1 MPKCE
6 KTSSETRASLIE
18 RLADLGN
25 ASSWQEFFETYW
37 GLIYGVAR
45 KAGLSDADAEDVVQ
59 ETMLSVATHMPTFRY
74 DPAKGSFKAWLL
86 KLTRWRIVD
95 QLRKRRE
102 NWPPP
107 PRDSSTRTDMVSRV
121 PDPASL
127 VPDVV
132 WEEEWEANLLNAAFG
147 KLRRKVD
154 PGKLQIFDFYVNKDW
169 PAEKVAARFQV
180 PVEQVYLA
188 KHRITEMLKTEV
200 RRLER
205 ETT

>member
-1 MPKCE
+1 MPKPE
-6 KTSSETRASLIE
+6 KVTLQTRASLIG
-18 RLADLGN
+18 RLADLGDTFT
-25 ASSWQEFFETYW
+25 WQEFFETYW

-45 KAGLSDADAEDVVQ
+45 KAGLSDADAQDVVQ
-59 ETMLSVATHMPTFRY
+59 ETMSSVAKHMPTFRY

-95 QLRKRRE
+95 QVRKRRE
-102 NWPPP
+102 GY
-107 PRDSSTRTDMVSRV
+107 PRPRPDSSSRTDTVARI

-127 VPDVV
+127 LPDAV
-132 WEEEWEANLLNAAFG
+132 WEEEWEANLVNAALA

-154 PGKLQIFDFYVNKDW
+154 PEKFQIFDFYVNKDW

-180 PVEQVYLA
+180 SVEQVYMA
-188 KHRITEMLKTEV
+188 KHRITEMLKAEV
-200 RRLER
+200 RRLEL